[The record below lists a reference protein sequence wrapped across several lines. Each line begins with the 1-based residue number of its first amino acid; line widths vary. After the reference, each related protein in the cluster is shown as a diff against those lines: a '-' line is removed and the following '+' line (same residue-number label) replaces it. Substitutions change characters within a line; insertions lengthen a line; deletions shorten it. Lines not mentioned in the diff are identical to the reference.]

1 MRRLGRAGGRGGA
14 VWEKFESR
22 AALRQRV
29 AHVLVGLG
37 EELLLFVGAG
47 ERVAAVVGAHVER
60 GVHRV
65 GEVSGLWGTNHY
77 QKPFG
82 GFQSS
87 KTVISHVITLITIT
101 LQYNKVLLLQICIFL
116 LIHFN
121 ALLLPLHQNS
131 KTNLVLER
139 LNSLIII

>member
-1 MRRLGRAGGRGGA
+1 MVKAKDERERERDRESATARSGGRGGA
-14 VWEKFESR
+14 VSEKFESR

-47 ERVAAVVGAHVER
+47 ERVTAVVGAHVER

-65 GEVSGLWGTNHY
+65 GEVSGLRGTNHY

-82 GFQSS
+82 
-87 KTVISHVITLITIT
+87 
-101 LQYNKVLLLQICIFL
+101 VLF
-116 LIHFN
+116 FF
-121 ALLLPLHQNS
+121 
-131 KTNLVLER
+131 VFF
-139 LNSLIII
+139 

>member
-1 MRRLGRAGGRGGA
+1 MVKAKDERETERHRESATARSGGRVGGA
-14 VWEKFESR
+14 VSEKFESR

-65 GEVSGLWGTNHY
+65 GEVSGLWGH
-77 QKPFG
+77 KSLSEIIWCF
-82 GFQSS
+82 
-87 KTVISHVITLITIT
+87 
-101 LQYNKVLLLQICIFL
+101 IF
-116 LIHFN
+116 
-121 ALLLPLHQNS
+121 
-131 KTNLVLER
+131 
-139 LNSLIII
+139 